1 MAACGSTAGDARRK
15 DTPRM
20 IPELDK
26 VHEECGIFGVY
37 APGQDVARMTFFG
50 LYALQHRGQESA
62 GIATADGA
70 TLRLRTHMGLV
81 SQAFSE
87 DDLIALPGHIAVGHT
102 RYSTT
107 GSCSPANASPI
118 RAESDLGAFAVAHN
132 GNLVNAAPLRNE
144 MAQLGAAFASSTDS
158 EVITRLIAEAH
169 GHDWVAK
176 LRRAMP
182 RFMGAYSL
190 VIATTDTL
198 IGVRD
203 PLGVRPLCLGRLE
216 GGAGGW
222 VLASESCALM
232 TIGAALVREIEPGE
246 IVVIDGNGV
255 RSHVGQ
261 ASEKHAMCLF
271 EYIYFARP
279 DSDINDRR
287 VYLARQAMGEELARE
302 HPVAADVVVPVP
314 DSAVPAAI
322 GYSRA
327 SGIPFAEGL
336 IKNRYIGRTFIQP
349 DQRLRD
355 VGIGLKFNPLPEV
368 LRGKR
373 VVLVDDSIVRGTT
386 TPPLVR
392 LLRQAGAEEVHV
404 RIHSPAFRWPCYLG
418 LDVATRQELIAAHK
432 SVAEIAAHIN
442 ANSLGYLS
450 VEGLLRA
457 IGVRSSEFCNGC
469 FTGNYPVP
477 IQMELMDKLMLEQPV
492 QRPLAALEALD
503 GATRPPR

>member
-1 MAACGSTAGDARRK
+1 MV
-15 DTPRM
+15 
-20 IPELDK
+20 PELDK
-26 VHEECGIFGVY
+26 IHEECGIFGIY
-37 APGQDVARMTFFG
+37 APGQDTARITFFG

-62 GIATADGA
+62 GIAAADGQR
-70 TLRLRTHMGLV
+70 LRLRTHMGLV
-81 SQAFSE
+81 AQAFSE
-87 DDLIALPGHIAVGHT
+87 EDLAALPGHIAVGHT

-118 RAESDLGAFAVAHN
+118 RADSALGPFAVAHN
-132 GNLVNAAPLRNE
+132 GNLVNAMPLRQA
-144 MAQLGAAFASSTDS
+144 MQQDGVDFASSTDS
-158 EVITRLIAEAH
+158 EVITRLIADAH
-169 GHDWVAK
+169 GRDWVSK

-182 RFMGAYSL
+182 RFTGAYSL
-190 VIATTDTL
+190 VIATTDAL

-216 GGAGGW
+216 GGEGGW

-246 IVVIDGNGV
+246 IVVIDAGGV
-255 RSHVGQ
+255 RSHVGML
-261 ASEKHAMCLF
+261 SERRAMCLF

-287 VYLARQAMGEELARE
+287 VYLARQRMGEELARE
-302 HPVAADVVVPVP
+302 HPAAGDVVVPVP

-322 GYSRA
+322 GYARA

-373 VVLVDDSIVRGTT
+373 IVLVDDSIVRGTT

-418 LDVATRQELIAAHK
+418 LDVATRGELIAAHK
-432 SVAEIAAHIN
+432 SVDEIAGHIG

-457 IGVRSSEFCNGC
+457 IDLPHQGFCLAC
-469 FTGNYPVP
+469 FTGDYPVP
-477 IQMELMDKLMLEQPV
+477 VQMDLMDKLALEQAAAVERPV
-492 QRPLAALEALD
+492 AAL
-503 GATRPPR
+503 PPR

>member
-1 MAACGSTAGDARRK
+1 MV
-15 DTPRM
+15 
-20 IPELDK
+20 PELDK
-26 VHEECGIFGVY
+26 IHEECGVFGVY
-37 APGQDVARMTFFG
+37 APGQDTARMTFFG

-62 GIATADGA
+62 GIATADGH

-81 SQAFSE
+81 AQAFSE
-87 DDLIALPGHIAVGHT
+87 ADLAALPGHIAIGHT

-107 GSCSPANASPI
+107 GSCSPANASPL
-118 RAESDLGAFAVAHN
+118 RAECELGVFAVAHN
-132 GNLVNAAPLRNE
+132 GNLVNAAPLRDE
-144 MAQLGAAFASSTDS
+144 MLRLGANFASSTDS
-158 EVITRLIAEAH
+158 EIITHLIAEAP
-169 GHDWVAK
+169 GTDWLGK
-176 LRRAMP
+176 IRRAMP
-182 RFMGAYSL
+182 RFSGSYSL
-190 VIATTDTL
+190 VIATADQL

-232 TIGAALVREIEPGE
+232 TIGAALVREVEPGE
-246 IVVIDGNGV
+246 IVVIDAEGLHPHTGML
-255 RSHVGQ
+255 
-261 ASEKHAMCLF
+261 SERHALCMF

-287 VYLARQAMGEELARE
+287 VYLARQRMGEELARE
-302 HPVAADVVVPVP
+302 HPVDADVVVPVP

-322 GYSRA
+322 GYARA

-373 VVLVDDSIVRGTT
+373 VVLVDDSIIRGTT
-386 TPPLVR
+386 TLPLVR
-392 LLRQAGAEEVHV
+392 LVRQAGAEEVHV

-418 LDVATRQELIAAHK
+418 LDVATRGELIAAHK
-432 SVAEIAAHIN
+432 SVEEIAAHIN

-457 IGVRSSEFCNGC
+457 MDVPRSEFCFGC
-469 FTGNYPVP
+469 FTGDYPVP
-477 IQMELMDKLMLEQPV
+477 VQMELMDKF
-492 QRPLAALEALD
+492 ALERPTPVPA
-503 GATRPPR
+503 GAGFPPR